1 MTTPL
6 ATPVLP
12 HLPRR
17 ADAATIVCL
26 FVVTLMLIPARMIIR
41 GLPLALSVANVLAL
55 IAALMWLCAQLTRTL
70 GAAKGRNPVRTA
82 LFLYV
87 ASAAASYGYGT
98 YGYLPAD
105 EVNLAD
111 HAIVLVLANAGL
123 ALAVCDG
130 IRVRERL
137 DFALKAI
144 VVAGALMSV
153 VGAGQFLL
161 NFDLTQ
167 YLQVPGLRF
176 VIEDK
181 FIFDRNAM
189 RRVAAT
195 AAHPIEFGVIC
206 AMILPLAAHYSFRAR
221 ELARPAL
228 RWWLCTAAI
237 GMGLMFSVS
246 RSAILGLLG
255 VGIVLLLGWPARR
268 RIQAVVVLAGFLG
281 VMKVISPGLLGTIF
295 GLFDNFFNDS
305 SIDYRT
311 HDYGFAGQEISKHL
325 WLGRGMGTWYA
336 PKYQVFDNQYIQG
349 TIDTGVIGVSIF
361 LGMFVCAFVCA
372 LRARY
377 LSADPGVRELG
388 LTLAACLVAPVLGA
402 ATFDLLSFAIVSG
415 LSFLLI
421 GATGAL
427 LRMARDERRPDHLPL
442 QVSGRTME
450 VTR

>member
-6 ATPVLP
+6 APPVLP
-12 HLPRR
+12 GMPRR
-17 ADAATIVCL
+17 ADAATVLCL

-55 IAALMWLCAQLTRTL
+55 LAALLWLCAQLTRTL
-70 GAAKGRNPVRTA
+70 GAAKGRSPVRTA

-87 ASAAASYGYGT
+87 ITCAAAYGYGT
-98 YGYLPAD
+98 YGFLPSD
-105 EVNLAD
+105 ELNMAD
-111 HAIVLVLANAGL
+111 HAIVLVLANAGVG
-123 ALAVCDG
+123 LAVCDG
-130 IRVRERL
+130 IRIRERL
-137 DFALKAI
+137 DFVLKTI
-144 VVAGALMSV
+144 VVGGALMSL
-153 VGAGQFLL
+153 VGAGQFLF

-167 YLQVPGLRF
+167 YMQVPGLRF
-176 VIEDK
+176 VIEDA

-195 AAHPIEFGVIC
+195 SGHPIEFGVIC

-228 RWWLCTAAI
+228 RWWLCTGMI

-246 RSAILGLLG
+246 RSAILALAG
-255 VGIVLLLGWPARR
+255 VGVVLLLGWPARR
-268 RIQAVVVLAGFLG
+268 RIQALVVLGGFLA
-281 VMKVISPGLLGTIF
+281 VMKVVSPGLLGTIF

-311 HDYGFAGQEISKHL
+311 HDYAFAGQEISKHL
-325 WLGRGMGTWYA
+325 WLGRGTGTWYA

-349 TIDTGVIGVSIF
+349 AIDTGLLGVTAF

-377 LSADPGVRELG
+377 LSADPDVRELG
-388 LTLAACLVAPVLGA
+388 LTIAACLVAPVLGA
-402 ATFDLLSFAIVSG
+402 ATFDLLSYAIVTG
-415 LSFLLI
+415 LSFLLV
-421 GATGAL
+421 GATGTL
-427 LRMARDERRPDHLPL
+427 LRMANDERRPAHLPL